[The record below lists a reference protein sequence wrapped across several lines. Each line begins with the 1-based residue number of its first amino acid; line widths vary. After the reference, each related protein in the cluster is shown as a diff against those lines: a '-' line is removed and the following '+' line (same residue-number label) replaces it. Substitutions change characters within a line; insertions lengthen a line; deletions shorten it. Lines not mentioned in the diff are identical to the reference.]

1 MMGLL
6 LEAETAVAALVWCRR
21 GIQVDKHFWVAKSTA
36 APIAHSYPALN
47 FYDWLLGDELYGC
60 QRLRLSVQRDLF
72 EARARHCL
80 LSISLVFTPLLHA
93 IRGLLQWLLQLL
105 LLLLS
110 FICDLTAQ
118 PAAANQLLKWSSKL
132 HFFQVTKK
140 YFFLFTVFSLSLS
153 LFRVHQS
160 VKCQIAAVSTA
171 NDWPSVRNLWKL
183 GKRKSTYIH
192 IHVTLSQKKLINPL
206 LSGKYQGVFEESTA
220 GVRMA
225 RCFEIILQ
233 TVD

>member
-153 LFRVHQS
+153 LSSSSDSEMSNSSS
-160 VKCQIAAVSTA
+160 V
-171 NDWPSVRNLWKL
+171 D
-183 GKRKSTYIH
+183 GKRLAISQKLVETGEKEKYIH
-192 IHVTLSQKKLINPL
+192 TYTCNFKSKK
-206 LSGKYQGVFEESTA
+206 
-220 GVRMA
+220 
-225 RCFEIILQ
+225 
-233 TVD
+233 VD